1 MSEEE
6 RSVVHEQLEDLQTRD
21 WRSMSLDEKRA
32 AYYVAFGPHGSR
44 VPATKEGESSKV
56 ALGVFAILA
65 ATGVLW
71 TVVRSY
77 GGEPPKTMTKEWQ
90 AASNEKAL
98 EQKQNPITGIA
109 SEGYK
114 GKGHIQSK

>member
-1 MSEEE
+1 MTEEE
-6 RSVVHEQLEDLQTRD
+6 RSLVHEQLEELQTRD

-32 AYYVAFGPHGSR
+32 AYYVAFGPHGTR
-44 VPATKEGESSKV
+44 VPATKPGDANKI
-56 ALGVFAILA
+56 ALGVFAVIA
-65 ATGVLW
+65 ATGIIW
-71 TVVRSY
+71 TVIRSY
-77 GGEPPKTMTKEWQ
+77 AREPPRTMTKEWQ
-90 AASNEKAL
+90 AASNEKAI